1 MCSWKV
7 RFWKNENKVC
17 STWAGPSQRF
27 WLNDILNTCFL
38 ACKTWIVSMY
48 HQYWL
53 YFCDY
58 CNCIPHEFWN
68 LMKDEFREKMCLK
81 VWRSFLLFFF
91 FFFFFFRVEYVI
103 SPRPSEPGHSVHP
116 PFCREEGGGGLS
128 LQPNFQKGGAWQDLN
143 FYREV
148 AGKERDDFF
157 QGGLQFSHKI

>member
-81 VWRSFLLFFF
+81 VWRSFLVVFFF

-103 SPRPSEPGHSVHP
+103 SSRPSEPGHSVHP
-116 PFCREEGGGGLS
+116 PFCRGEGGGRAEPPTKFSKRGCLTGPQ
-128 LQPNFQKGGAWQDLN
+128 LL
-143 FYREV
+143 
-148 AGKERDDFF
+148 
-157 QGGLQFSHKI
+157 QGGCWKRERWLFSGRVAIFT

>member
-81 VWRSFLLFFF
+81 VWRSFLLVFFF
-91 FFFFFFRVEYVI
+91 FSAGRRGGEGWASNQIFKKGVLDRTSTFTGRLLEKREMTFFR
-103 SPRPSEPGHSVHP
+103 
-116 PFCREEGGGGLS
+116 EGCNFHIKYKLKSQIFNDKNS
-128 LQPNFQKGGAWQDLN
+128 L
-143 FYREV
+143 
-148 AGKERDDFF
+148 
-157 QGGLQFSHKI
+157 